1 MKEPK
6 IRFKGFSGEWEE
18 TKFGNLC
25 SVAMCKRIFKHQTSP
40 QGDIPFY
47 KIGTFGATPDA
58 FISRTLFEEYK
69 KKYNYPQK
77 GDILISAAGTIGRVV
92 EYTGEECYYQ
102 DSNIVWLKHSD
113 QLSNAFLKQLY
124 PIINWSSL
132 EGATIKRLYNGNIL
146 DTSFR
151 LPLIAEQKL
160 IATFFT
166 TLDAHLSASTSRLA
180 SLKQMKAA
188 SLQAMFPQEGE
199 TVPKVRFKGF
209 KGKWKKVKLGE
220 FGSWS
225 KGKLLSKDN
234 ISETGKFKCIHYGEL
249 FTMYDEIIYQVFS
262 KTDLNNGCLSQI
274 GDILFP
280 DSDVTPTGLA
290 RCSSIMET
298 GVILGGGILILR
310 LLPQYYSPFISLSV
324 NNEKQ
329 QIISRI
335 TGTTVRHI
343 NATSLSEIE
352 IVCTE
357 NIAEQQSIA
366 SFFTSLDRQITLHAQ
381 RLDLA
386 SAARI
391 TAAIVR
397 CQMKR

>member
-132 EGATIKRLYNGNIL
+132 EGATIKRLYNGNFL

-209 KGKWKKVKLGE
+209 KGEWKKVKLGE
-220 FGSWS
+220 IGSWS

-298 GVILGGGILILR
+298 GVMLGGGILILSP
-310 LLPQYYSPFISLSV
+310 LPQYYSPFISLSV

-366 SFFTSLDRQITLHAQ
+366 SFFTSLDRQIALHTQ
-381 RLDLA
+381 RLEKLKQIK
-386 SAARI
+386 AACLDKMF
-391 TAAIVR
+391 V
-397 CQMKR
+397 

>member
-102 DSNIVWLKHSD
+102 DSNIVWLMHSD

-209 KGKWKKVKLGE
+209 KGEWKKVKLGE

-280 DSDVTPTGLA
+280 DSDVPPTGLA

-310 LLPQYYSPFISLSV
+310 PLPQYYSPFISLSV

-381 RLDLA
+381 RLEKLKQIK
-386 SAARI
+386 AACLDKMF
-391 TAAIVR
+391 V
-397 CQMKR
+397 

>member
-58 FISRTLFEEYK
+58 FISRALFEEYK

-209 KGKWKKVKLGE
+209 KGGWKKVKLGE
-220 FGSWS
+220 IGSWS

-298 GVILGGGILILR
+298 GVMLGGGILILR
-310 LLPQYYSPFISLSV
+310 PLPQYYSPFISLSV

-366 SFFTSLDRQITLHAQ
+366 SFFTSLDRQIALHTQ
-381 RLDLA
+381 RLEKLKQIK
-386 SAARI
+386 AACLDKMF
-391 TAAIVR
+391 V
-397 CQMKR
+397 

>member
-102 DSNIVWLKHSD
+102 DSNIVWLMHSD

-199 TVPKVRFKGF
+199 AVPKVRFKGF
-209 KGKWKKVKLGE
+209 KGEWKKVKLGE

-310 LLPQYYSPFISLSV
+310 PLPQYYSPFISLSV

-381 RLDLA
+381 RLEKLKQIK
-386 SAARI
+386 AACLDKMF
-391 TAAIVR
+391 V
-397 CQMKR
+397 

>member
-102 DSNIVWLKHSD
+102 DSNIVWLMHSD

-188 SLQAMFPQEGE
+188 SLHAMFPQEGE

-209 KGKWKKVKLGE
+209 KGEWKKVKLGE

-310 LLPQYYSPFISLSV
+310 PLPQYYSPFISLSV

-381 RLDLA
+381 RLEKLKQIK
-386 SAARI
+386 AACLDKMF
-391 TAAIVR
+391 V
-397 CQMKR
+397 

>member
-209 KGKWKKVKLGE
+209 KGEWKKVKLGE
-220 FGSWS
+220 IGSWS

-298 GVILGGGILILR
+298 GVMLGGGILILR
-310 LLPQYYSPFISLSV
+310 PLPQYYSPFISLSV

-366 SFFTSLDRQITLHAQ
+366 SFFTSLDRQIALHTQ
-381 RLDLA
+381 RLEKLKQIK
-386 SAARI
+386 AACLDKMF
-391 TAAIVR
+391 V
-397 CQMKR
+397 

>member
-209 KGKWKKVKLGE
+209 KGEWKKVKLGE

-310 LLPQYYSPFISLSV
+310 PLPQYYSPFISLSV

-381 RLDLA
+381 RLEKLKQIK
-386 SAARI
+386 AACLDKMF
-391 TAAIVR
+391 V
-397 CQMKR
+397 

>member
-209 KGKWKKVKLGE
+209 DGEWKAVKLGE
-220 FGSWS
+220 IFSERNESNINGEM
-225 KGKLLSKDN
+225 LSVTMHNGIIKASENGRFDN
-234 ISETGKFKCIHYGEL
+234 SNSDKSGYKVVMVGDIAYNSMRMWQGASGYSPYEGIVSPAYTVIIPQEGIHSPFFAYLFKNESIIKTFRLHSQGLTSDTWNLKFPA
-249 FTMYDEIIYQVFS
+249 FS
-262 KTDLNNGCLSQI
+262 KI
-274 GDILFP
+274 EVLFP
-280 DSDVTPTGLA
+280 MNID
-290 RCSSIMET
+290 E
-298 GVILGGGILILR
+298 
-310 LLPQYYSPFISLSV
+310 Q
-324 NNEKQ
+324 KQ
-329 QIISRI
+329 
-335 TGTTVRHI
+335 
-343 NATSLSEIE
+343 
-352 IVCTE
+352 
-357 NIAEQQSIA
+357 IA
-366 SFFTSLDRQITLHAQ
+366 SFFTSLDRQIALHAQ
-381 RLDLA
+381 RLEKLKQIK
-386 SAARI
+386 AACLDKMF
-391 TAAIVR
+391 V
-397 CQMKR
+397 

>member
-102 DSNIVWLKHSD
+102 DSNIVWLMHSD

-209 KGKWKKVKLGE
+209 KGEWKKVKLGE

-310 LLPQYYSPFISLSV
+310 PLPQYYSPFISLSV

-381 RLDLA
+381 RSEKLKQIKAACLDKMF
-386 SAARI
+386 
-391 TAAIVR
+391 V
-397 CQMKR
+397 

>member
-102 DSNIVWLKHSD
+102 DSNIVWLMHSD

-209 KGKWKKVKLGE
+209 KGEWKKVKLGE

-234 ISETGKFKCIHYGEL
+234 ISETGNFKCIHYGEL

-310 LLPQYYSPFISLSV
+310 PLPQYYSPFISLSV

-381 RLDLA
+381 RLEKLKQIK
-386 SAARI
+386 AACLDKMF
-391 TAAIVR
+391 V
-397 CQMKR
+397 

>member
-209 KGKWKKVKLGE
+209 KGEWKKVKLGE

-262 KTDLNNGCLSQI
+262 KTDLNNGYLSQI

-280 DSDVTPTGLA
+280 DSEVTPTGLA

-298 GVILGGGILILR
+298 GVMLGGGILILR
-310 LLPQYYSPFISLSV
+310 PLPQYYSPFISLSV

-366 SFFTSLDRQITLHAQ
+366 SFFTSLDRQIALHTQ
-381 RLDLA
+381 RLEKLKQIK
-386 SAARI
+386 AACLNKMF
-391 TAAIVR
+391 V
-397 CQMKR
+397 

>member
-102 DSNIVWLKHSD
+102 DSNIVWLMHSD
-113 QLSNAFLKQLY
+113 QLGNAFLKQLY

-199 TVPKVRFKGF
+199 AVPKVRFKGF
-209 KGKWKKVKLGE
+209 KGEWKKVKLGE

-310 LLPQYYSPFISLSV
+310 PLPQYYSPFISLSV

-381 RLDLA
+381 RLEKLKQIK
-386 SAARI
+386 AACLDKMF
-391 TAAIVR
+391 V
-397 CQMKR
+397 

>member
-102 DSNIVWLKHSD
+102 DSNIVWLMHSD

-209 KGKWKKVKLGE
+209 KGEWKKVKLGE

-310 LLPQYYSPFISLSV
+310 PLPQYYSPFISLSV

-366 SFFTSLDRQITLHAQ
+366 SFFTSLDRQIALHTQ
-381 RLDLA
+381 RLEKLKQIK
-386 SAARI
+386 AACLDKMF
-391 TAAIVR
+391 V
-397 CQMKR
+397 

>member
-209 KGKWKKVKLGE
+209 KGEWKKVKLGE
-220 FGSWS
+220 IGSWS

-298 GVILGGGILILR
+298 GVMLGGGILILR
-310 LLPQYYSPFISLSV
+310 PLPQYYSPFISLSV

-343 NATSLSEIE
+343 NATSLGEIE

-366 SFFTSLDRQITLHAQ
+366 SFFTSLDRQIALHAK
-381 RLDLA
+381 RLEKLKHIK
-386 SAARI
+386 AACLDKMF
-391 TAAIVR
+391 V
-397 CQMKR
+397 

>member
-6 IRFKGFSGEWEE
+6 IRFKGFSGEWKECTLSNIITVNSGKDYKHLE
-18 TKFGNLC
+18 KGTIPVYGTGGYMLSVNTSLSEHDAIGIGRKGTIDKPQYLKAPFWTVDTLFFLTTNNGDNLDFLFNLSQNIRWQKYDESTGVPSLSKNNIDKIKTCIPNKFEQQ
-25 SVAMCKRIFKHQTSP
+25 SVAS
-40 QGDIPFY
+40 
-47 KIGTFGATPDA
+47 
-58 FISRTLFEEYK
+58 
-69 KKYNYPQK
+69 
-77 GDILISAAGTIGRVV
+77 
-92 EYTGEECYYQ
+92 
-102 DSNIVWLKHSD
+102 
-113 QLSNAFLKQLY
+113 
-124 PIINWSSL
+124 
-132 EGATIKRLYNGNIL
+132 
-146 DTSFR
+146 
-151 LPLIAEQKL
+151 
-160 IATFFT
+160 FFT
-166 TLDAHLSASTSRLA
+166 SLDAQISASTSRLA

-199 TVPKVRFKGF
+199 TIPKVRFKGF
-209 KGKWKKVKLGE
+209 EGEWKKVKLGE

-262 KTDLNNGCLSQI
+262 KTDLNNGYLSQI

-298 GVILGGGILILR
+298 GVMLGGGILILR
-310 LLPQYYSPFISLSV
+310 PLPQYYSPFISLSV

-366 SFFTSLDRQITLHAQ
+366 SFFTSLDRQIALHTQ
-381 RLDLA
+381 RLEKLKQIK
-386 SAARI
+386 AACLNKMF
-391 TAAIVR
+391 V
-397 CQMKR
+397 

>member
-199 TVPKVRFKGF
+199 TVPKVRFRGF
-209 KGKWKKVKLGE
+209 KGEWKKVKLGE

-262 KTDLNNGCLSQI
+262 KTDLNNGYLSQI

-298 GVILGGGILILR
+298 GVMLGGGILILR
-310 LLPQYYSPFISLSV
+310 PLPQYYSPFISLSV

-366 SFFTSLDRQITLHAQ
+366 SFFTSLDRQIALHTQ
-381 RLDLA
+381 RLEKLKQIK
-386 SAARI
+386 AACLNKMF
-391 TAAIVR
+391 V
-397 CQMKR
+397 

>member
-209 KGKWKKVKLGE
+209 KGEWKKVKLGE

-310 LLPQYYSPFISLSV
+310 PLPQYYSPFISLSV

-381 RLDLA
+381 RLEKLK
-386 SAARI
+386 
-391 TAAIVR
+391 
-397 CQMKR
+397 QMKAACLDKMFV

>member
-102 DSNIVWLKHSD
+102 DSNIVWLMHSD

-209 KGKWKKVKLGE
+209 KGEWKKVKLGE

-310 LLPQYYSPFISLSV
+310 PLPQYYSPFISLSV

-381 RLDLA
+381 RLEKLKQIK
-386 SAARI
+386 AAYLDKMF
-391 TAAIVR
+391 V
-397 CQMKR
+397 

>member
-18 TKFGNLC
+18 TKFGNFC

-209 KGKWKKVKLGE
+209 KGEWKKVKLGE

-310 LLPQYYSPFISLSV
+310 PLPQYYSPFISLSV

-381 RLDLA
+381 RLEKLKQIK
-386 SAARI
+386 AACLDKMF
-391 TAAIVR
+391 V
-397 CQMKR
+397 

>member
-58 FISRTLFEEYK
+58 FISRALFEEYK

-146 DTSFR
+146 DTSFC

-209 KGKWKKVKLGE
+209 KGGWKKVKLGE
-220 FGSWS
+220 IGSWS

-298 GVILGGGILILR
+298 GVMLGGGILILR
-310 LLPQYYSPFISLSV
+310 PLPQYYSPFISLSV

-366 SFFTSLDRQITLHAQ
+366 SFFTSLDRQIALHTQ
-381 RLDLA
+381 RLEKLKQIK
-386 SAARI
+386 AACLDKMF
-391 TAAIVR
+391 V
-397 CQMKR
+397 

>member
-40 QGDIPFY
+40 QGNIPFY

-209 KGKWKKVKLGE
+209 KGEWKKVKLGE

-262 KTDLNNGCLSQI
+262 KTDLNNGYLSQI

-280 DSDVTPTGLA
+280 DSEVTPTGLA

-298 GVILGGGILILR
+298 GVMLGGGILILR
-310 LLPQYYSPFISLSV
+310 PLPQYYSPFISLSV

-366 SFFTSLDRQITLHAQ
+366 SFFTSLDRQIALHTQ
-381 RLDLA
+381 RLEKLKQIK
-386 SAARI
+386 AACLNKMF
-391 TAAIVR
+391 V
-397 CQMKR
+397 

>member
-209 KGKWKKVKLGE
+209 EGEWKTRSLNNYAKKRTEKNVNRIYNVTLTNSAEFGIIDQRQFFDHDISNSENIDGYFVVRDKDFVYNPRISASAPVGPINQNKLGYPGVMSPLYLVFE
-220 FGSWS
+220 V
-225 KGKLLSKDN
+225 KGINHDFLEIYFHTALWHKYMFDN
-234 ISETGKFKCIHYGEL
+234 GNSGARFDRLTISDDDFMRMPI
-249 FTMYDEIIYQVFS
+249 
-262 KTDLNNGCLSQI
+262 
-274 GDILFP
+274 P
-280 DSDVTPTGLA
+280 D
-290 RCSSIMET
+290 
-298 GVILGGGILILR
+298 
-310 LLPQYYSPFISLSV
+310 ISL
-324 NNEKQ
+324 
-329 QIISRI
+329 
-335 TGTTVRHI
+335 
-343 NATSLSEIE
+343 
-352 IVCTE
+352 
-357 NIAEQQSIA
+357 AEQQSIA
-366 SFFTSLDRQITLHAQ
+366 SFFTSLDRQIALHTQ
-381 RLDLA
+381 RLEKLKQIK
-386 SAARI
+386 AACLDKMF
-391 TAAIVR
+391 A
-397 CQMKR
+397 

>member
-102 DSNIVWLKHSD
+102 DSNIVWLMHSD

-160 IATFFT
+160 M
-166 TLDAHLSASTSRLA
+166 L
-180 SLKQMKAA
+180 
-188 SLQAMFPQEGE
+188 P
-199 TVPKVRFKGF
+199 
-209 KGKWKKVKLGE
+209 
-220 FGSWS
+220 
-225 KGKLLSKDN
+225 
-234 ISETGKFKCIHYGEL
+234 
-249 FTMYDEIIYQVFS
+249 
-262 KTDLNNGCLSQI
+262 
-274 GDILFP
+274 
-280 DSDVTPTGLA
+280 
-290 RCSSIMET
+290 SSPPSM
-298 GVILGGGILILR
+298 L
-310 LLPQYYSPFISLSV
+310 ISLPRPLV
-324 NNEKQ
+324 
-329 QIISRI
+329 
-335 TGTTVRHI
+335 
-343 NATSLSEIE
+343 L
-352 IVCTE
+352 
-357 NIAEQQSIA
+357 
-366 SFFTSLDRQITLHAQ
+366 LH
-381 RLDLA
+381 
-386 SAARI
+386 
-391 TAAIVR
+391 
-397 CQMKR
+397 

>member
-58 FISRTLFEEYK
+58 FISRALFEEYK

-199 TVPKVRFKGF
+199 TMPKVRFKGF
-209 KGKWKKVKLGE
+209 KGEWKKVKLGE
-220 FGSWS
+220 IGSWS

-298 GVILGGGILILR
+298 GVMLGGGILILR
-310 LLPQYYSPFISLSV
+310 PLPQYYSPFISLSV

-366 SFFTSLDRQITLHAQ
+366 SFFTSLDRQIALHTQ
-381 RLDLA
+381 RLEKLKQIK
-386 SAARI
+386 AACLDKMF
-391 TAAIVR
+391 V
-397 CQMKR
+397 

>member
-102 DSNIVWLKHSD
+102 DSNIVWLMHSD

-209 KGKWKKVKLGE
+209 KGEWKKVKLGE

-310 LLPQYYSPFISLSV
+310 PLPQYYSPFISLSV

-381 RLDLA
+381 RLEKLKQIK
-386 SAARI
+386 AACLDKMF
-391 TAAIVR
+391 V
-397 CQMKR
+397 

>member
-102 DSNIVWLKHSD
+102 DSNIVWLMHSD

-209 KGKWKKVKLGE
+209 KGGWKKVKLGE
-220 FGSWS
+220 IGSWS

-298 GVILGGGILILR
+298 GVMLGGGILILR
-310 LLPQYYSPFISLSV
+310 PLPQYYSPFISLSV

-366 SFFTSLDRQITLHAQ
+366 SFFTSLDRQIALHTQ
-381 RLDLA
+381 RLEKLKQIK
-386 SAARI
+386 AACLDKMF
-391 TAAIVR
+391 V
-397 CQMKR
+397 

>member
-58 FISRTLFEEYK
+58 FISRALFEEYK

-209 KGKWKKVKLGE
+209 KGD
-220 FGSWS
+220 
-225 KGKLLSKDN
+225 GK
-234 ISETGKFKCIHYGEL
+234 
-249 FTMYDEIIYQVFS
+249 
-262 KTDLNNGCLSQI
+262 
-274 GDILFP
+274 
-280 DSDVTPTGLA
+280 
-290 RCSSIMET
+290 R
-298 GVILGGGILILR
+298 
-310 LLPQYYSPFISLSV
+310 
-324 NNEKQ
+324 
-329 QIISRI
+329 
-335 TGTTVRHI
+335 
-343 NATSLSEIE
+343 
-352 IVCTE
+352 
-357 NIAEQQSIA
+357 
-366 SFFTSLDRQITLHAQ
+366 
-381 RLDLA
+381 
-386 SAARI
+386 
-391 TAAIVR
+391 
-397 CQMKR
+397 

>member
-102 DSNIVWLKHSD
+102 DSNIVWLMHSD

-188 SLQAMFPQEGE
+188 SLQAMFPPEGE

-209 KGKWKKVKLGE
+209 KGEWKKVKLGE

-310 LLPQYYSPFISLSV
+310 PLPQYYSPFISLSV

-381 RLDLA
+381 RLEKLKQIK
-386 SAARI
+386 AACLDKMF
-391 TAAIVR
+391 V
-397 CQMKR
+397 

>member
-1 MKEPK
+1 MKKPK

-124 PIINWSSL
+124 PIVNWSSL

-188 SLQAMFPQEGE
+188 SLQAMFPQKGE

-209 KGKWKKVKLGE
+209 KGEWKKYKLGE
-220 FGSWS
+220 IGSWS

-298 GVILGGGILILR
+298 GVMLGGGILILR
-310 LLPQYYSPFISLSV
+310 PLPQYYSPFISLSV

-366 SFFTSLDRQITLHAQ
+366 SFFTSLDRQIALHTQ
-381 RLDLA
+381 RLEKLKQIK
-386 SAARI
+386 AACLDKMF
-391 TAAIVR
+391 V
-397 CQMKR
+397 

>member
-124 PIINWSSL
+124 SIINWSSL

-209 KGKWKKVKLGE
+209 KGEWKKVKLGE

-262 KTDLNNGCLSQI
+262 KTDLNNGYLSQI

-298 GVILGGGILILR
+298 GVMLGGGILILR
-310 LLPQYYSPFISLSV
+310 PLPQYYSPFISLSV

-366 SFFTSLDRQITLHAQ
+366 SFFTSLDRQIALHTQ
-381 RLDLA
+381 RLEKLKQIK
-386 SAARI
+386 AACLNKMF
-391 TAAIVR
+391 V
-397 CQMKR
+397 

>member
-209 KGKWKKVKLGE
+209 KGEWKKVKLGE

-262 KTDLNNGCLSQI
+262 KTDLNNGYLSQI

-298 GVILGGGILILR
+298 GVMLGGGILILR
-310 LLPQYYSPFISLSV
+310 PLPQYYSPFISLSV

-366 SFFTSLDRQITLHAQ
+366 SFFTSLDRQIALHTQ
-381 RLDLA
+381 RLEKLKQIK
-386 SAARI
+386 AACLNKMF
-391 TAAIVR
+391 V
-397 CQMKR
+397 

>member
-92 EYTGEECYYQ
+92 EYTGEKCYYQ

-209 KGKWKKVKLGE
+209 KGEWKKVKLGE

-262 KTDLNNGCLSQI
+262 KTDLNNGYLSQI

-280 DSDVTPTGLA
+280 DSEVTPTGLA

-298 GVILGGGILILR
+298 GVMLGGGILILR
-310 LLPQYYSPFISLSV
+310 PLPQYYSPFISLSV

-366 SFFTSLDRQITLHAQ
+366 SFFTSLDRQIALHTQ
-381 RLDLA
+381 RLEKLKQIK
-386 SAARI
+386 AACLNKMF
-391 TAAIVR
+391 V
-397 CQMKR
+397 

>member
-102 DSNIVWLKHSD
+102 DSNIVWLMHSD

-188 SLQAMFPQEGE
+188 SLQTMFPQEGE

-209 KGKWKKVKLGE
+209 KGEWKKVKLGE

-310 LLPQYYSPFISLSV
+310 PLPQYYSPFISLSV

-381 RLDLA
+381 RLEKLKQIK
-386 SAARI
+386 AACLDKMF
-391 TAAIVR
+391 V
-397 CQMKR
+397 